1 MKGSATKLDLS
12 FVPPPVKGSGEV
24 GVFVTAGSAKT
35 IAILNRHAAICMRT
49 SRMGSTMNAKHN
61 PS

>member
-1 MKGSATKLDLS
+1 MLCLS
-12 FVPPPVKGSGEV
+12 FVPPPAKGSGEV
-24 GVFVTAGSAKT
+24 GVFAAAGSAKT